1 MRALRDIFR
10 QPFPD
15 QRTRAALL
23 LLALAQGAVPV
34 LANDRGGDTAFV
46 SARAALAAEVR
57 HDLDR
62 IRPEFSGS
70 ALRRGILDAIR
81 DVPRH
86 EFVPAPLRSQAYQNR
101 PLPIGHGQTISQ
113 PTIVALMT
121 ELLDP
126 KPHQRILEIGTG
138 SGYQAAVLARLG
150 VEVFSIEIIPALGEA
165 ARQRVARLG
174 YRKVHARIG
183 DGYHGWAEHAPYD
196 AIIVTAATNHIPP
209 KLLEQLKPSGIM
221 AIPVGNPFGQQQLIV
236 ASKDEGG
243 RITTRKVLAVRFVPL
258 TGDAQK

>member
-1 MRALRDIFR
+1 MPALRDIFR

-15 QRTRAALL
+15 RCARVALL
-23 LLALAQGAVPV
+23 LLALAPGAVPV
-34 LANDRGGDTAFV
+34 LANDRGSDTAFV

-62 IRPEFSGS
+62 IRPEFSES
-70 ALRRGILDAIR
+70 EARRSVLDAMGA
-81 DVPRH
+81 VPRH
-86 EFVPAPLRSQAYQNR
+86 EFVPASLRSEAYQNR

-121 ELLDP
+121 ELLEP

-138 SGYQAAVLARLG
+138 SGYQAAVLAELG
-150 VEVFSIEIIPALGEA
+150 LEVFTIEIIPDLGET
-165 ARQRVARLG
+165 ARQRIARLG
-174 YRKVHARIG
+174 YRNVHARIG

-209 KLLEQLKPSGIM
+209 KLLEQLKPAGLM
-221 AIPVGNPFGQQQLIV
+221 AIPVGNPFGRQQLVV
-236 ASKDEGG
+236 ARKDESG
-243 RITTRKVLAVRFVPL
+243 RVTTRKVLAVRFVPL